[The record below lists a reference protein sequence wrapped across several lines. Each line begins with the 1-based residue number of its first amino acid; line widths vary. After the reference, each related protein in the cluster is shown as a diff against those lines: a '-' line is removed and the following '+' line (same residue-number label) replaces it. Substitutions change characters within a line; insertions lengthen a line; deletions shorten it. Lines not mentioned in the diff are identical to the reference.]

1 MRSCV
6 SLSSVRMILHSD
18 IVYQLFIGIEL
29 ILSIFLDSDGKF
41 LPNFKDIIIL
51 SREQRPLTQ
60 NNF

>member
-1 MRSCV
+1 
-6 SLSSVRMILHSD
+6 MILYSD
-18 IVYQLFIGIEL
+18 IVYQLFISIEL

-51 SREQRPLTQ
+51 SFEQRPLTQ

>member
-1 MRSCV
+1 
-6 SLSSVRMILHSD
+6 MILHSD
-18 IVYQLFIGIEL
+18 IVYQLFISFEF

>member
-1 MRSCV
+1 
-6 SLSSVRMILHSD
+6 MIL
-18 IVYQLFIGIEL
+18 YFEF
-29 ILSIFLDSDGKF
+29 ILSIFLESDGKF